1 VGKVTKVVD
10 DDQIEFEISDGVR
23 VRQMRQMIS
32 GVRAKGEPA
41 KGEAKDEASAS

>member
-1 VGKVTKVVD
+1 
-10 DDQIEFEISDGVR
+10 

-41 KGEAKDEASAS
+41 KDVAKDETPAS

>member
-1 VGKVTKVVD
+1 VVD

-41 KGEAKDEASAS
+41 KEKSEPVKDETSAS